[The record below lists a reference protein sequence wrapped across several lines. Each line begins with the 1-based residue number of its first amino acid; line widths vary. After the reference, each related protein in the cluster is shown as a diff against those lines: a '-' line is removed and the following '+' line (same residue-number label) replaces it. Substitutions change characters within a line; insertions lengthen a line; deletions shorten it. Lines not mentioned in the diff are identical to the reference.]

1 MTRRTLPLI
10 LAAAAMV
17 AVPMAVPE
25 TASAAAS
32 TCTVDAISADLSYTV
47 CVLPGDQVGPTL
59 RDVKGEYQGNP
70 ENIVLT
76 LYINGSAVVSK
87 TSPKTYAHW
96 VPDLGNHYD
105 GDKAKVCSQSLPFA
119 GRVCSP
125 TVTL

>member
-1 MTRRTLPLI
+1 MTRRTIPLL
-10 LAAAAMV
+10 LAAAAI
-17 AVPMAVPE
+17 AAPMAVPQ
-25 TASAAAS
+25 AANAAAS

-47 CVLPGDQVGPTL
+47 CILPGNQVNSSL

-76 LYINGSAVVSK
+76 LYINGSAVTSR
-87 TSPKTYAHW
+87 TSPKTYAYW
-96 VPDLGNHYD
+96 VVDMGNHYN